1 MKYAAVVLGAIAVVA
16 VSASLL
22 RAQDE
27 AEPVGLDLDAMPPV
41 VIQTVP
47 EAGDDNVDPNLKS
60 IKITFS
66 KKMQD
71 GSWSWST
78 VSADS
83 FPETTGKPKYL
94 GDGKTCRLPVKLEPG
109 TTYGIWANSNNF
121 GNFKDADGRKAVPYL
136 LTFRTADK

>member
-1 MKYAAVVLGAIAVVA
+1 MITLPTP
-16 VSASLL
+16 LL
-22 RAQDE
+22 NAEDE
-27 AEPVGLDLDAMPPV
+27 AEAVGLQLDQMPPV
-41 VIQTVP
+41 VVKTVP
-47 EAGDDNVDPNLKS
+47 EAGAKNVDPNLKS

-66 KKMQD
+66 KKMMD

-94 GDGKTCRLPVKLEPG
+94 GDGKTCRLPVKLKPG